1 MGVLIYIFI
10 NTLTFGYFGVKFI
23 KYRKQT
29 KLREQALNVKMQT
42 YLMSF
47 QNDRDTL

>member
-1 MGVLIYIFI
+1 MGLSIYILI
-10 NTLTFGYFGVKFI
+10 NILTFGYFGVKFI

-29 KLREQALNVKMQT
+29 KLREQELNIKMQT

-47 QNDRDTL
+47 QNDRNTL